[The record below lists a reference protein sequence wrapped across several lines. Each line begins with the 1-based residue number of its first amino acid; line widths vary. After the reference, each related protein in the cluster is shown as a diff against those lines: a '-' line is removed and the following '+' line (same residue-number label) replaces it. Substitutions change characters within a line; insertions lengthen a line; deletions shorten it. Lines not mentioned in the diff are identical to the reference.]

1 MIKTN
6 SKKVKQ
12 IYMLFFLALLTIPM
26 VSQKNESNDLKNQIS
41 LGYCLNVPSGNFV
54 DTYYAETGANFSISY
69 TRSIWKTFVISA
81 KYVSLTNA
89 EEVNRDLIDLT
100 VNSSNAG
107 TWTGTSTNYKTS
119 AFLIG
124 LGQKFETGKKKKS
137 IFAYKLFLGN
147 GSFSMPDF
155 NFRSSL
161 GINVK
166 QPSTSSNALIYDFS
180 FLGGYKI
187 SKNISIFIEGD
198 LYKSNVN
205 VTATSTGTYQSNTSS
220 QKNDYNISY
229 NNTSMTL
236 GLSYCF

>member
-1 MIKTN
+1 MKNLLKKTALII
-6 SKKVKQ
+6 VV
-12 IYMLFFLALLTIPM
+12 MLIFGITEM
-26 VSQKNESNDLKNQIS
+26 YSQKTDSNNLKNQIS
-41 LGYCLNVPSGNFV
+41 LGYGLNVPSGNYV
-54 DTYYAETGANFSISY
+54 DTYYAQTGSNFSISY
-69 TRSIWKTFVISA
+69 TRNIWKSFVLSA
-81 KYVSLTNA
+81 KYVNLTNS
-89 EEVNRDLIDLT
+89 EDVNRDLIDLSLS
-100 VNSSNAG
+100 SSNGG

-155 NFRSSL
+155 NFKSSL

-180 FLGGYKI
+180 FSGGYKI
-187 SKNISIFIEGD
+187 SKNILFFIEGD
-198 LYKSNVN
+198 LYKSNFKG
-205 VTATSTGTYQSNTSS
+205 TATATGTYQSNTSS
-220 QKNDYNISY
+220 QKNDYNITY